1 MKTILFLL
9 LFISNFVYSQITIRN
24 ESLVEKPYYKPKSF
38 DSLSNIQQQKRFIDY
53 KQYLGYKVYLKP
65 KSTKFTPSQSDKNFI
80 DYLTTD
86 KETSLKK
93 PGKIP
98 FNDIIIYKAFNGGKG
113 LSGAAKDQYERAL
126 KQYEDLD
133 KLNTNIYLP
142 EFTSVKTDPTDGVI
156 YGYAATK
163 PSAVESKYFTILEI
177 EGRDKYSQDKK
188 FKKLEDL
195 PSDLSLQTAEL
206 RIKLKKDQTND
217 TLYWNVNEARNFGDY
232 PFILVPYFE
241 KAKKD
246 FVGQNLVATKSIS
259 NLVNSKTGDIV
270 NIEQNQKWFCED
282 LSLTD
287 TNKTKYLKPLYYL
300 ANQNNTIVLDIDQLR
315 SSFITEAQY
324 DKIQEEKKLAE
335 AEKIKQQKA
344 DEQKRI
350 EEDKKSRQLYINTYG
365 AKIGNLIADNK
376 VAIGM
381 NMEMCRIAWGEPL
394 DINRITMKG
403 YAHEQW
409 VYGFGTY
416 LYFNNGILS
425 TIQN

>member
-1 MKTILFLL
+1 MKTVLFLL
-9 LFISNFVYSQITIRN
+9 LLISNFVYSQITIRN

-38 DSLSNIQQQKRFIDY
+38 DSLSNIKEQKRFIDY
-53 KQYLGYKVYLKP
+53 KQYLGYKLYLKP
-65 KSTKFTPSQSDKNFI
+65 KSTKFTPSQTDKKFI

-113 LSGAAKDQYERAL
+113 LSGAAKDQYQRAL

-142 EFTSVKTDPTDGVI
+142 EFISVKTDPTDGVI

-163 PSAVESKYFTILEI
+163 QSEVESKYFTILEI

-195 PSDLSLQTAEL
+195 PSDLSTQTAEL

-217 TLYWNVNEARNFGDY
+217 TLYWNVNEARNFGNN

-246 FVGQNLVATKSIS
+246 FVGQNLVATKSLS

-287 TNKTKYLKPLYYL
+287 TNKVKYLKPLYYL
-300 ANQNNTIVLDIDQLR
+300 TNQNNTIVLDIEQLR

-335 AEKIKQQKA
+335 AEKIKQEKEE
-344 DEQKRI
+344 EQKRI
-350 EEDKKSRQLYINTYG
+350 AEDKKNRQLYINKYG
-365 AKIGNLIADNK
+365 AKFGSLIADNK

-381 NMEMCRIAWGEPL
+381 NMEMCRLAWGEPL

-416 LYFNNGILS
+416 LYFNNGVLS
-425 TIQN
+425 TIQD